1 MTDND
6 RKPAQRAVMELKTR
20 IWMNGS
26 LEWFAYLGDEEVY
39 LGGREVP
46 YPLREG
52 DRWINRFGQEFRVV
66 DGEIIFSPR

>member
-1 MTDND
+1 MTENGQ
-6 RKPAQRAVMELKTR
+6 KPAQGAEMELKTR

-26 LEWFAYLGDEEVY
+26 LEWFGYLGDETVY

-52 DRWINRFGQEFRVV
+52 DRWRNRFGDRFRVV
-66 DGEIIFSPR
+66 EGEIRREDQ